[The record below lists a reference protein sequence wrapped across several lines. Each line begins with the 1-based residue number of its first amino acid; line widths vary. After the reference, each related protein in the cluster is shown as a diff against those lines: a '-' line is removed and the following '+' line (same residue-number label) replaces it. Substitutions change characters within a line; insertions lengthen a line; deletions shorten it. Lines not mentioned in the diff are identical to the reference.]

1 MRLRYLPVAGCVLAL
16 ASQGLAQG
24 CEGWNTSLFFLSAT
38 PAEVES
44 CLAAGADVNA
54 RTIGLDYTPLHWAV
68 WFNDNLA
75 VITALMAAGADVG
88 ARDDDGNTPLH
99 LAAGFNDNPAIVTV
113 LIDAG
118 ADVDAWED
126 RYGWTPLHF
135 AARFNDNSAI
145 VTVLIDAGADV
156 DAREDAYGWLPL
168 HLAARYNDSPAII
181 TVLIDAGADVDA
193 REDVYSWTSLHLA
206 AWANGNPAI
215 VEALLDAGAD
225 ATVRG
230 QEGNTSWDLAQEN
243 EALRGTDAYRRLND
257 ARPQVRVAVPQPGQR
272 WPRCSRQA
280 AGNRHAPTPAGFLE
294 G

>member
-118 ADVDAWED
+118 ADVDA
-126 RYGWTPLHF
+126 
-135 AARFNDNSAI
+135 
-145 VTVLIDAGADV
+145 
-156 DAREDAYGWLPL
+156 REDAYGWLPL

-257 ARPQVRVAVPQPGQR
+257 ARFR
-272 WPRCSRQA
+272 
-280 AGNRHAPTPAGFLE
+280 
-294 G
+294 